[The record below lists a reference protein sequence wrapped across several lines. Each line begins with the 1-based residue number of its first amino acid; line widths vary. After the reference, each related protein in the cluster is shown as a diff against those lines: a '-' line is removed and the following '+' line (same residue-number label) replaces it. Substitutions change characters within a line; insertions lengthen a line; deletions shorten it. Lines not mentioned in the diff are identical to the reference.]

1 MGQMPSA
8 RSVAILPSNRHATGT
23 VQQKRQGKK
32 ERLEKAMLRRV
43 PMFRLPPVI
52 GSALLVGALSVSGV
66 HSVAA
71 QGRDPKIWDGVYS
84 AAQAERGKANFEAV
98 CARCHNPQ
106 LTGSDRGPAL
116 KGENFWSHW
125 ENESVGALF
134 MKVRDQMPPNL
145 TASQLEPEVKL
156 DIVTY
161 ILHANGLP
169 SGVADLKIDAD
180 VLEDI
185 QIVQKGADATMPNF
199 ALVQVVGCLTQDPT
213 KTWMLTN
220 TSQPVRTRDHGSMP
234 DGLKNAEANPLG
246 QETYRLISI
255 NRFQPDSY
263 RGHKVEAKGLLY
275 KAPDKNLLDLISLQA
290 VAPSCAN

>member
-1 MGQMPSA
+1 
-8 RSVAILPSNRHATGT
+8 
-23 VQQKRQGKK
+23 
-32 ERLEKAMLRRV
+32 MLGRV
-43 PMFRLPPVI
+43 PMFSLSPVI
-52 GSALLVGALSVSGV
+52 GAALFVGVLSVS
-66 HSVAA
+66 A

-134 MKVRDQMPPNL
+134 IKVRDQMPPNL
-145 TASQLEPEVKL
+145 TAAQLEPEVKL

-169 SGVADLKIDAD
+169 SGVADLKIDTD
-180 VLEDI
+180 LLEDI

-199 ALVQVVGCLTQDPT
+199 ALVQVVGCLTQDPNKAWT
-213 KTWMLTN
+213 LTN
-220 TSQPVRTRDHGSMP
+220 TSQPVRTRDHGLTP
-234 DGLKNAEANPLG
+234 DALKNAEAEPLG
-246 QETYRLISI
+246 QGTYRLISI

-263 RGHKVEAKGLLY
+263 SGHKVEAKGLLY
-275 KAPDKNLLDLISLQA
+275 RAPDKNLLDLISLQA